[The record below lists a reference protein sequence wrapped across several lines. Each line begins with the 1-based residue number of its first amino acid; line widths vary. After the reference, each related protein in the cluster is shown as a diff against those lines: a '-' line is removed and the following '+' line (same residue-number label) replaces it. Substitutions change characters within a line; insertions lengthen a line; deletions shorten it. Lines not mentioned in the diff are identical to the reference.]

1 MKGLKTDEFIEK
13 SKLIWGNR
21 FDYSLVEYINNNTK
35 VKIICPIN
43 GIFEQQPK
51 RHLEG
56 RESKNKRLEN
66 KQNFIERANK
76 KFNFKFDYSL
86 VEYKNND
93 GKVIII
99 CPIHGQF
106 EQCTDDHLNSKYAC
120 NDCKKDV
127 SISNKVVKEKVVK
140 EKLDKIKIDR
150 KELFFKRCFE
160 IHGDRYDYSLTE
172 FKSSNDKVKIICR
185 EHGIFEQRASAHT
198 SDQGCMECRLE
209 KRRTGLDVFISR
221 CFEIHGDKY
230 DYSLITEYVNSKTK
244 VDIICKK
251 HGVFEVT
258 PDNHT
263 NSKNGCPEC
272 KKLGLEKF
280 IEKSNIKH
288 HDKYDYSL
296 IKEYVNNK
304 KKVDI
309 ICKEHGIFNQRM
321 NDHMIGG
328 AGCTECVIGRVR
340 LSTEDFIKKSKEMH
354 NNKYLYSDNISFKSN
369 KDKVEINCGK
379 HGIFLQQVNSHLSGS
394 GCPNCR
400 KLGKN
405 LFIEKSN
412 NIHNNK
418 YKYDRVLLNNVN
430 EKVIITCDKHGNFE
444 QRASAHL
451 DGQGCPSCRVSKG
464 ELEIS
469 KILNKNN
476 IEFKIQYKFS
486 ECKNIKELPFDFYL
500 PNYNICIEYNGEQH
514 YRPVDYFGGDE
525 RFITQLK
532 TDKIKEEYC
541 ILNNILLIVIKY
553 NESVEDVLNEKLLLR
568 ISIVTK
574 SDC

>member
-1 MKGLKTDEFIEK
+1 MKKLTTDKFIEK
-13 SKLIWGNR
+13 SKLIWGDR
-21 FDYSLVEYINNNTK
+21 FDYSLVEYKGVKTK

-43 GIFEQQPK
+43 GIFEQSPQ

-56 RESKNKRLEN
+56 RETLNKKIEY
-66 KQNFIERANK
+66 KQKFIERANE

-127 SISNKVVKEKVVK
+127 SVSNKVVKEKVIK
-140 EKLDKIKIDR
+140 IKLDKIKIDR

-185 EHGIFEQRASAHT
+185 EHGIFEQRASAHLNG
-198 SDQGCMECRLE
+198 QGCMECRLE

-288 HDKYDYSL
+288 HNKYDYSL

-309 ICKEHGIFNQRM
+309 ICKEHGIFSQRM
-321 NDHMIGG
+321 TDHMIGI
-328 AGCTECVIGRVR
+328 GCPECTQVR
-340 LSTEDFIKKSKEMH
+340 FRTSTGDFIKKSKEIH

-369 KDKVEINCGK
+369 KDKVEINCGE
-379 HGIFLQQVNSHLSGS
+379 HGIFLQQVN
-394 GCPNCR
+394 
-400 KLGKN
+400 
-405 LFIEKSN
+405 
-412 NIHNNK
+412 
-418 YKYDRVLLNNVN
+418 
-430 EKVIITCDKHGNFE
+430 
-444 QRASAHL
+444 AHL
-451 DGQGCPSCRVSKG
+451 NGQGCPSCNTSKG
-464 ELEIS
+464 EAFIKDFLIKNCIS
-469 KILNKNN
+469 
-476 IEFKIQYKFS
+476 FTQQYKF
-486 ECKNIKELPFDFYL
+486 EDCRDKKQLPFDFYL
-500 PNYNICIEYNGEQH
+500 NNLNICIEFNGKQH
-514 YRPVDYFGGDE
+514 YESIEYFGG
-525 RFITQLK
+525 INSLK
-532 TDKIKEEYC
+532 SQIKRDVIKREYC
-541 ILNNILLIVIKY
+541 ENNNILLIIIRY
-553 NESVEDVLNEKLLLR
+553 DDDIYDILDNYFLG
-568 ISIVTK
+568 
-574 SDC
+574 

>member
-1 MKGLKTDEFIEK
+1 MKGLKTEEFIEK

-43 GIFEQQPK
+43 GVFEQQPK

-93 GKVIII
+93 DKVIII

-127 SISNKVVKEKVVK
+127 SITNKVVKEKVIK
-140 EKLDKIKIDR
+140 KKLDKIKIDR

-209 KRRTGLDVFISR
+209 KRRTGLDIFISR

-230 DYSLITEYVNSKTK
+230 DYSLVNKYVNSVTK

-251 HGVFEVT
+251 HGVFKMRPEH
-258 PDNHT
+258 HT
-263 NSKNGCPEC
+263 NRE
-272 KKLGLEKF
+272 
-280 IEKSNIKH
+280 
-288 HDKYDYSL
+288 
-296 IKEYVNNK
+296 
-304 KKVDI
+304 
-309 ICKEHGIFNQRM
+309 
-321 NDHMIGG
+321 
-328 AGCTECVIGRVR
+328 
-340 LSTEDFIKKSKEMH
+340 
-354 NNKYLYSDNISFKSN
+354 
-369 KDKVEINCGK
+369 
-379 HGIFLQQVNSHLSGS
+379 
-394 GCPNCR
+394 
-400 KLGKN
+400 
-405 LFIEKSN
+405 
-412 NIHNNK
+412 
-418 YKYDRVLLNNVN
+418 
-430 EKVIITCDKHGNFE
+430 
-444 QRASAHL
+444 
-451 DGQGCPSCRVSKG
+451 QGCPVCKESIG
-464 ELEIS
+464 ERIINNYLE
-469 KILNKNN
+469 KKCL
-476 IEFKIQYKFS
+476 EFKREFKFKD
-486 ECKNIKELPFDFYL
+486 CLDIKQLRFDFYI
-500 PNYNICIEYNGEQH
+500 PKNNICIEYQGKQH
-514 YRPVDYFGGDE
+514 YEPVGHFGGLDKFSE
-525 RFITQLK
+525 QLK
-532 TDKIKEEYC
+532 RDKIKSEYC
-541 ILNNILLIVIKY
+541 YNNNIHLIIIKY
-553 NESVEDVLNEKLLLR
+553 DDDIYGILDNYFLG
-568 ISIVTK
+568 
-574 SDC
+574 